1 MIIAIQARS
10 DSKRFPRKIFKKFN
24 KKTVLE
30 NIIDN
35 LKSLDLKICVCST
48 KRKIDSKIKT
58 IAKKKN
64 CFFLVVVKIM
74 YLGDFMS
81 VRKNMMLI
89 V

>member
-35 LKSLDLKICVCST
+35 LKSLD
-48 KRKIDSKIKT
+48 
-58 IAKKKN
+58 
-64 CFFLVVVKIM
+64 
-74 YLGDFMS
+74 
-81 VRKNMMLI
+81 KNMCLFY
-89 V
+89 